1 MNGLKRVELKL
12 KMYKD
17 LRVLNN
23 GSLSLQDYEEEKDW
37 KAIKK
42 ELEAYYVIKNYANIY
57 LDETKGSYYLYINGK
72 PIIIT
77 KEEFE
82 KLKEEL

>member
-1 MNGLKRVELKL
+1 MNGLRRVELKL
-12 KMYKD
+12 KMYNE

-42 ELEAYYVIKNYANIY
+42 ELEAYYVLKNYANIY
-57 LDETKGSYYLYINGK
+57 LVEKNGSYYLYINGK
-72 PIIIT
+72 PIMIT
-77 KEEFE
+77 EEEFN
-82 KLKEEL
+82 KLKEEI